1 MSAPAVP
8 QMRTTA
14 FFLVNIALQL
24 VNAAPWV
31 IAFML
36 LQFLGIRLYTVRE
49 REVCKRIQ
57 KRVAVASHTSEDGKA
72 NGYVVGFGFFGH
84 VNVDDDCHACWIIG
98 TKAAFDT
105 LTRETN
111 QATPVTPGG
120 PEPDAGSDMTVY
132 ERLGSFHS
140 VWFKRRPFTTMMKPM
155 GEQEHI
161 VTSLQTAYAKKG
173 HYVAFLFGPP
183 GTGKSMIGVLL
194 AAQTK
199 GSYCNTLRPWQPGDT
214 IAALYSEVEPTKEKP
229 LIIAIDEVDTA
240 LMLIHT
246 GIENHKHMP
255 ISVQNKTGWNRM
267 LDEIGRGLYPH
278 LILLMTSNRDPAFI
292 RSLDPSYIREGRVNE
307 IIGVYD
313 KITV

>member
-1 MSAPAVP
+1 MSSIP
-8 QMRTTA
+8 QMRTA
-14 FFLVNIALQL
+14 SFFLVNVALQL

-31 IAFML
+31 IAFMF

-57 KRVAVASHTSEDGKA
+57 KRIAIASHTSEDGKA
-72 NGYVVGFGFFGH
+72 NGYAIGFGYFGH
-84 VNVDDDCHACWIIG
+84 VDLSDDTQRCWLIG

-111 QATPVTPGG
+111 QAPPSPGPG
-120 PEPDAGSDMTVY
+120 IEAETNSDMSVY
-132 ERLGSFHS
+132 ERLGSFHN
-140 VWFKRRPFTTMMKPM
+140 VWFKKRAFTTNMKPIK
-155 GEQEHI
+155 GEQECI
-161 VTSLQTAYAKKG
+161 VASLQESYTKKG
-173 HYVAFLFGPP
+173 HLVAFLFGPP

-194 AAQTK
+194 AAQMK
-199 GSYCNTLRPWQPGDT
+199 ASYCNTLRPWQPGDT

-278 LILLMTSNRDPAFI
+278 LILLMTSNRDPVFV
-292 RSLDPSYIREGRVNE
+292 RSLDPSYIREGRVDQ

-313 KITV
+313 KITI